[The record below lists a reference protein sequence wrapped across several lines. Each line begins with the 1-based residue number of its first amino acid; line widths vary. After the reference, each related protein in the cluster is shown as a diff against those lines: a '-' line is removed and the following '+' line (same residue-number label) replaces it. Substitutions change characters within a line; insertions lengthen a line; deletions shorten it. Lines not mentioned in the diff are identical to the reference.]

1 MLSLDSKYTFLMKYF
16 SKGVENPDKS
26 IAHCILFY
34 GTDIQA
40 QYDLALE
47 IARMLNCTGDHTPEC
62 DCLNCR
68 WIRENSHPAVMT
80 ISKVDN
86 KPANDDS
93 KQVISI
99 DQARMIKND
108 LLVTSDYHRVLIFC
122 DKDKEGNVCGLN
134 EYNFQEPTANA
145 LLKTFEEP
153 PAKTTFFF
161 LTNDKTDMIST
172 IVSRAQCFFVPSF
185 QDEDRDFSLVKDAMD
200 GYLSLE
206 RNNVLDLN
214 DSILS
219 LAKDNDA
226 LLIFNQMQNYMTE
239 LLKSNL
245 QNRIIKIKLLHDIN
259 SVEKAK
265 RELKLNM
272 NIQTIVENLCFDL
285 IL

>member
-1 MLSLDSKYTFLMKYF
+1 MKYF